1 VLDLSTDIALNT
13 ENLKQSEEA
22 WNELKLSM
30 ENIEVRFKTMTEEEK
45 SLKALLI
52 EKEFEFDLYK
62 LSAEEEIQ
70 GLTQDL
76 GN

>member
-1 VLDLSTDIALNT
+1 MSELSTDIALNT

-22 WNELKLSM
+22 LNELKLSM
-30 ENIEVRFKTMTEEEK
+30 ENIEVRFKTMTEKEE
-45 SLKALLI
+45 SLKALII

-62 LSAEEEIQ
+62 LSADEEIQ

>member
-1 VLDLSTDIALNT
+1 VLELSTDIALNT

-22 WNELKLSM
+22 SNELKLSM
-30 ENIEVRFKTMTEEEK
+30 ENIEVQFKTKTEEEK

-52 EKEFEFDLYK
+52 EKQFEFDIYK

>member
-1 VLDLSTDIALNT
+1 MLELSTDIALNT
-13 ENLKQSEEA
+13 KNLKQSEEA
-22 WNELKLSM
+22 LNELKLSM
-30 ENIEVRFKTMTEEEK
+30 ENIEVQFKTKTEEEK

-52 EKEFEFDLYK
+52 EKQFEFDIYK